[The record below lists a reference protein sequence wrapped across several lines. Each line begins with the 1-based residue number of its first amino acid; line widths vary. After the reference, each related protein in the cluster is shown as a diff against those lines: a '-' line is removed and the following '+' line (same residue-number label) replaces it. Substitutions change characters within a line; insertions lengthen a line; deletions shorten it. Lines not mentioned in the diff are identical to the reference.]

1 MTGPPVPPILVEPSR
16 RRAAHTPTRRDAPVP
31 MPRLARHALI
41 ATLIAIHG
49 AVTLCGTGLH
59 ALPGLGHD
67 SALNPRAKTDH
78 SHGPG
83 KSAHESADDCQICQF
98 LAQGQIFAD
107 LVAGVRGPIAAGVN
121 APILLAVVPAAPSFQ
136 ALPRGPPE
144 AVAPSES

>member
-1 MTGPPVPPILVEPSR
+1 
-16 RRAAHTPTRRDAPVP
+16 
-31 MPRLARHALI
+31 MPRLARYALI

-59 ALPGLGHD
+59 ALPGLGHV
-67 SALNPRAKTDH
+67 SALNPRAKHDH

-107 LVAGVRGPIAAGVN
+107 LAAGVPGPIAAGVN
-121 APILLAVVPAAPSFQ
+121 APILLAAIPAAPSSQ